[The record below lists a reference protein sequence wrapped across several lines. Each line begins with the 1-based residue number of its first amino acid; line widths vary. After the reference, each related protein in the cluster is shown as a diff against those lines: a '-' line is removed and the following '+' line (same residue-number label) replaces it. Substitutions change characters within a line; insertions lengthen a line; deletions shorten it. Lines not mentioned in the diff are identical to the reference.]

1 LAIHWLVDSAVV
13 FFLVVIVALFLGLS
27 VWLVVAVAVLVGL
40 PLAPWTRRA
49 EERAL
54 ARRQP
59 PASA

>member
-54 ARRQP
+54 AQRQP
-59 PASA
+59 PR